1 MKRILITGHKGF
13 IGKYLTKY
21 FSQDNHVFT
30 IPKKAFN
37 SSNALRAKLDSYKC
51 DYLIHLASYTSLP
64 EENYEYYNKQL
75 KNTLL
80 PTINLALNAPK
91 ATKVIIFF
99 GSSDEYGNSKIP
111 YKENTLPN
119 PLTSYGWAKYSARLA
134 VKKIMEE
141 RKIPYI
147 WVIPGLVI
155 AEHGNPQRLSGEIFS
170 HLKNNKKLKVRNPD
184 NIRDFITMDNLASI
198 IDDIK
203 DNKKLYNSTTNISF
217 ENYFNIKN
225 LYEHI
230 SENKKL
236 IKVPKASF
244 VGRPGRELMFLSG
257 SKLKKIIRKKIKN
270 NINEYLKSL
279 IKRFKKQK

>member
-1 MKRILITGHKGF
+1 MKKILITGHRGF

-30 IPKKAFN
+30 IPKKVFN
-37 SSNALRAKLDSYKC
+37 SGDSLRTKLDNYKC
-51 DYLIHLASYTSLP
+51 EYIFHLAGNTGLP
-64 EENYEYYNKQL
+64 EENYEYYNNQT

-80 PTINLALNAPK
+80 PTVNLALNAPK
-91 ATKVIIFF
+91 TTKVIIFF
-99 GSSDEYGNSKIP
+99 GSSDEYGNSKAP

-119 PLTSYGWAKYSARLA
+119 PVTSYGWAKYSSHLA
-134 VKKIMEE
+134 VKRIMEN

-155 AEHGNPQRLSGEIFS
+155 GEHAKPQRLLGEIFA
-170 HLKNNKKLKVRNPD
+170 HLKSKKKLKLRNPS
-184 NIRDFITMDNLASI
+184 NIRDFITIKNLASI
-198 IDDIK
+198 MDLIK
-203 DNKKLYNSTTNISF
+203 DDKKLYNSTLNISF

-236 IKVPKASF
+236 IKVKKENLT
-244 VGRPGRELMFLSG
+244 GLPGKDVIVLSG
-257 SKLKKIIRKKIKN
+257 SKLKKSIGKEIKN
-270 NINEYLKSL
+270 NINEYLRL
-279 IKRFKKQK
+279 IIKKFGK